1 MKTHVHCNEHT
12 RSLTRLRRRYRSG
25 MSAKQ
30 NLGRQIKAAMERR
43 GWEPT
48 GAELA
53 RRYQGKFASG
63 VSEQTANAWLKGRR
77 IPRALHLQELSELL
91 DAPLR
96 LGVSAKPAKHSVGE
110 TSAAKYMP
118 TQADQATWEAF
129 LALSPK
135 RRELIGD
142 LLKALAEPGKI

>member
-1 MKTHVHCNEHT
+1 
-12 RSLTRLRRRYRSG
+12 

-30 NLGRQIKAAMERR
+30 NLGRQIKAAMEHR

-63 VSEQTANAWLKGRR
+63 ISEQTANAWLKGRR
-77 IPRALHLQELSELL
+77 VPNAFHLQELSELL

-96 LGVSAKPAKHSVGE
+96 LGASTRPAKHKIGE
-110 TSAAKYMP
+110 TMTNPYIP
-118 TQADQATWEAF
+118 TPAEREAWQAF
-129 LALSPK
+129 LALSPQ
-135 RRELIGD
+135 RRELVGD
-142 LLKALAEPGKI
+142 LLKALAEPAKTLS

>member
-1 MKTHVHCNEHT
+1 MKAHVHCNEHT
-12 RSLTRLRRRYRSG
+12 CSLTRLRRRYRFG

-43 GWEPT
+43 GWDPT

-63 VSEQTANAWLKGRR
+63 ISEQTANAWLKGRR
-77 IPRALHLQELSELL
+77 VPNALHLQELGELL
-91 DAPLR
+91 DASLR
-96 LGVSAKPAKHSVGE
+96 LDAGPKPPKHAVGE
-110 TSAAKYMP
+110 TTAVLYIP
-118 TQADQATWEAF
+118 TEADREAWQAF

-135 RRELIGD
+135 RREIIGD
-142 LLKALAEPGKI
+142 LLRALAETGTA

>member
-1 MKTHVHCNEHT
+1 
-12 RSLTRLRRRYRSG
+12 

-43 GWEPT
+43 GWEST

-63 VSEQTANAWLKGRR
+63 ISEQTANAWLKGRR
-77 IPRALHLQELSELL
+77 VPNALHLQELGELL
-91 DAPLR
+91 DASLR
-96 LGVSAKPAKHSVGE
+96 LDAGAKPPKHAVGE
-110 TSAAKYMP
+110 TTAALYTP
-118 TQADQATWEAF
+118 TQADREAWQAF
-129 LALSPK
+129 LTLSPQ

-142 LLKALAEPGKI
+142 LLKALAEPVKV